1 MKSKLITC
9 IFVSISIFFTNCS
22 DTKGDLTDN
31 QKDIQGSW
39 TLTSTSG
46 MISGSA
52 HEFEPG
58 TIVWKFDGNGTVTV
72 INENTETSFDDSYD
86 SGTYRYFVTQ
96 QNSASICKK
105 SLIINNQNKG
115 CMTIENNNL
124 YLGDNFADG
133 PNYYFQKQ

>member
-1 MKSKLITC
+1 MKSKLIIC
-9 IFVSISIFFTNCS
+9 LFFSISIFFTNCS
-22 DTKGDLTDN
+22 DTKGDLTEN

-39 TLTSTSG
+39 TLISSSG

-58 TIVWKFDGNGTVTV
+58 TIVWKFDSAGNVTI
-72 INENTETSFDDSYD
+72 INNNTETSFDDSYD
-86 SGTYRYFVTQ
+86 SGIYKYLI
-96 QNSASICKK
+96 NSQSSNSICKK
-105 SLIINNQNKG
+105 NLIIKNQNNG
-115 CMTIENNNL
+115 CLIIENNSL